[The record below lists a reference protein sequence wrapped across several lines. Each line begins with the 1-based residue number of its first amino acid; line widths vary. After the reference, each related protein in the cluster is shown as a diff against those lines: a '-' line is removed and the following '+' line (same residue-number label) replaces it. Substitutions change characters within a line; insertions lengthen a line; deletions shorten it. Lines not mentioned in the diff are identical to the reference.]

1 VSGKIPVTGK
11 TAEFPRYNQ
20 VTNQFTLEIATA
32 PLLRCGAAST
42 ADNPMNK
49 SDPSKGKPLN
59 LGKFKPSPDNEQ
71 PQTPPE
77 GEGETMFI
85 RRTTAATVESKLEP
99 AERQSAEFGLPVKE
113 MLGVITYC
121 YARGVFNSGE
131 IAARLKKE
139 PELRKAVGGNL
150 PDEATIRRFRRK
162 YAGEIEDALEL
173 LYQHF
178 PPQAVA
184 DKPEDLAHKHA
195 SSRVHDAIW
204 TDNKLPGRPLRD

>member
-1 VSGKIPVTGK
+1 MARR
-11 TAEFPRYNQ
+11 TAKFPRYNP
-20 VTNQFTLEIATA
+20 VTNQFQLEIATT
-32 PLLRCGAAST
+32 LLLWYTAAST
-42 ADNPMNK
+42 ADNPMSN
-49 SDPSKGKPLN
+49 PSGPEGKPLN
-59 LGKFKPSPDNEQ
+59 LAKFAPSPDNAQ
-71 PQTPPE
+71 PPAPPE

-85 RRTTAATVESKLEP
+85 RRTTAAAVENNFEA
-99 AERQSAEFGLPVKE
+99 AEQQTPEFGLPVKE

-178 PPQAVA
+178 PPQNAV
-184 DKPEDLAHKHA
+184 DPLEDVAHKQA

>member
-1 VSGKIPVTGK
+1 
-11 TAEFPRYNQ
+11 
-20 VTNQFTLEIATA
+20 
-32 PLLRCGAAST
+32 
-42 ADNPMNK
+42 
-49 SDPSKGKPLN
+49 
-59 LGKFKPSPDNEQ
+59 
-71 PQTPPE
+71 
-77 GEGETMFI
+77 MFI
-85 RRTTAATVESKLEP
+85 RRTTAAAVENKFEA
-99 AERQSAEFGLPVKE
+99 AEQQTPEFGLPVKE

-178 PPQAVA
+178 PPQNAV
-184 DKPEDLAHKHA
+184 DPLEDVAHKQA